1 MFVPVLVIVLIFI
14 LEIMMMKKPT
24 GSRFLIVQ
32 QLKKVLCESIPRI
45 QTMDEANSLE
55 SEIYRARTNNI
66 LTDKEYQ
73 EYIAAIKD
81 VCILQGWII
90 V

>member
-1 MFVPVLVIVLIFI
+1 
-14 LEIMMMKKPT
+14 MKKPT

-32 QLKKVLCESIPRI
+32 QLKKVLREAIPRI
-45 QTMDEANSLE
+45 QTMYEANSLE
-55 SEIYRARTNNI
+55 SEIYRARSHNI

-73 EYIAAIKD
+73 EYITAIKE
-81 VCILQGWII
+81 VCILQGWITYDQSAAAPMQHNP